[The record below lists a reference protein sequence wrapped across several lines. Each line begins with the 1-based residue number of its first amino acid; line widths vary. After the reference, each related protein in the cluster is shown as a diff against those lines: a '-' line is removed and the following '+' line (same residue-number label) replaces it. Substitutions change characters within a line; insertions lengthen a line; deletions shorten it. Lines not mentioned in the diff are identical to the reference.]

1 MGVVATYYLVENEII
16 EKVKNEDFDLC
27 SYFYE
32 NELMEHT
39 HNGVEFEKCGLIF
52 GTGVK
57 SWHPMFELLKLMDES
72 NEKIFRLTCAK
83 ENEIEETSANSRLNY
98 IYAENAK
105 KMWDEIKKISIA
117 EIEFQTKNKRTIDL
131 ISSIEGYWTERIAS
145 TEMIILEFIELFQ
158 ALLYAVRK
166 NRGIIIEFG

>member
-1 MGVVATYYLVENEII
+1 MGVVATYYLVEDEII

-27 SYFYE
+27 RYFYK

-39 HNGVEFEKCGLIF
+39 HKGVEFEKCGLVF

-83 ENEIEETSANSRLNY
+83 ENEIEETSVNSRLNY
-98 IYAENAK
+98 INAENVQ
-105 KMWDEIKKISIA
+105 KMWNEIKKISVA
-117 EIEFQTKNKRTIDL
+117 EIEFRTKDKKTIGI
-131 ISSIEGYWTERIAS
+131 ISSIEGYWTQRIRS
-145 TEMIILEFIELFQ
+145 TEMIVLEFLELFQ

-166 NRGIIIEFG
+166 KRGIIIEFE